1 MQKEIHPE
9 LKETIVRCACG
20 ETYKTKSTKEEEIRI
35 EVCANCHPFYTGKQ
49 RKATQGGRVER
60 FNKKYGILN
69 EEDEADETDESNED
83 EE

>member
-1 MQKEIHPE
+1 MQKELHPE
-9 LKETIVRCACG
+9 LNEITVRCACG
-20 ETYKTKSTKEEEIRI
+20 ETYKTKSTKDEIRV

-60 FNKKYGILN
+60 FNKKYGVLN
-69 EEDEADETDESNED
+69 EEAEADEADESEED